1 MLRVSTA
8 AIGDAANPV
17 GGNDYKD
24 LRDGLRE
31 LASPIERGEKIMV
44 AIDRAARR
52 CEMEPWR
59 AFNIWYGKA
68 RHTTPEERDAVSA
81 AVQRKRRE
89 AARNEFHELKTRL
102 AILESRLAQV
112 DEDFHRETITEIRKQ
127 RR

>member
-1 MLRVSTA
+1 MSRVSPA
-8 AIGDAANPV
+8 AVGNAANLI

-44 AIDRAARR
+44 AIERGARR
-52 CEMEPWR
+52 CGMEPWR

-68 RHTTPEERDAVSA
+68 RHTTPEERDSISV

-102 AILESRLAQV
+102 AILESRLSQV
-112 DEDFHRETITEIRKQ
+112 DEDFHRETITQIRKQ
-127 RR
+127 GR